1 MTAAQ
6 QPANNRGAPIMTQP
20 AADAVVDELRRD
32 HELIRALASDL
43 EMTTEPIE
51 ARDLYLRLVGEL
63 AAHEAAEEQVVFP
76 AVRAAMPTTTRE
88 TSIRADEHDEIN
100 ELIGEM
106 QTLPPAGLA
115 FGKRA
120 SALRLEIEAHFQAE
134 ESSLFVDLL
143 DVIGPDESVRLAARV
158 AVAKATAPTFPS
170 HHRTSSMS
178 SMSFTST
185 P

>member
-1 MTAAQ
+1 MS
-6 QPANNRGAPIMTQP
+6 QP
-20 AADAVVDELRRD
+20 AADVIEVLRRD
-32 HELIRALASDL
+32 HELIRTLAVDL
-43 EMTTEPIE
+43 EMTTDSIE

-88 TSIRADEHDEIN
+88 TSVRVGEHDEIN

-106 QTLPPAGLA
+106 QRLPPAGLA

-120 SALRLEIEAHFQAE
+120 SALRLEIEGHFQAE
-134 ESSLFVDLL
+134 ESSLFIDLL

-158 AVAKATAPTFPS
+158 AVAKATAPAFPS
-170 HHRTSSMS
+170 QHRTSSMS
-178 SMSFTST
+178 SKSSKSSMSST
-185 P
+185 